1 MESLVRFQR
10 FICHCTYIAETMVT
24 HQIEALTKL
33 TALRE
38 MRRKQTVLEQQKEQL
53 VAGLGILQRENHCM
67 QEYQVKH

>member
-1 MESLVRFQR
+1 
-10 FICHCTYIAETMVT
+10 MVT